1 MKVLIVDDEAPA
13 RDRLRQMLEESGEH
27 SVVGDASTGQ
37 EALEIGARLAPDVVL
52 LDIRMPGMSGIE
64 TAHHFN
70 AFEDPPAI
78 VFTTAYDQYAIDAFD
93 AQAVGYVL
101 KPVRRERLAKALVHA
116 ARINA
121 AALGSVA
128 ATTGIDDR
136 RSQLCIRVHGAIKLI
151 PVAEVVYFQSDQK
164 YTRVCYD
171 GGQHLID
178 DSLKQLEQ
186 EFGEQ
191 FVRIHRNTLVAIAH
205 IDALHKAEDGE
216 VSVRLR
222 DKSTGEATSGMATDA
237 DSLKVSRRHVAAVRR
252 RLRGNRP

>member
-13 RDRLRQMLEESGEH
+13 RDRLRQILEESGQH
-27 SVVGDASTGQ
+27 AVVGDAGNGKD
-37 EALEIGARLAPDVVL
+37 ALALVARHLPDVVL

-64 TAHHFN
+64 TAHHIN
-70 AFEDPPAI
+70 ALDNPPAI

-93 AQAVGYVL
+93 AQAIGYVL
-101 KPVRRERLAKALVHA
+101 KPVRRERLGKALEQA
-116 ARINA
+116 ARISA

-128 ATTGIDDR
+128 KTSGVGER
-136 RSQLCIRVHGAIKLI
+136 RSHLCARVHGEMKLI
-151 PVAEVVYFQSDQK
+151 PVDEIAYFQSDQK

-186 EFGEQ
+186 EFSDR
-191 FVRIHRNTLVAIAH
+191 FVRIHRSALVAVSQ
-205 IDALHKAEDGE
+205 IDTLHKADDGE

-222 DKSTGEATSGMATDA
+222 AFADA
-237 DSLKVSRRHVAAVRR
+237 EPLKVSRRHLAAVRR
-252 RLRGNRP
+252 RLRGNLK